1 MNIKN
6 IKMHTANNQFSISN
20 LQNNYKIQTCFF
32 KIKMMKLKVISFKI
46 NQFFLGLLINIK
58 IKIINQILNLWINFQ
73 MSNTINSSFHKMK
86 WVITVKTIL
95 FINNN
100 QNYLSRFNQAFLK
113 IITTLNSR
121 NLFGWTTKVKI
132 NN

>member
-1 MNIKN
+1 MNLKYIK
-6 IKMHTANNQFSISN
+6 IHTANNQFSSSN
-20 LQNNYKIQTCFF
+20 LQNNFKIQTYFI
-32 KIKMMKLKVISFKI
+32 KILMMKLKVISFKI

-58 IKIINQILNLWINFQ
+58 IKIINQILNFWINIQ
-73 MSNTINSSFHKMK
+73 MSNTINSSFHKKK
-86 WVITVKTIL
+86 WGITVKTIL

-100 QNYLSRFNQAFLK
+100 QNYLIRFNQAFLK